1 MKNNDQKVNYK
12 AFIPIGFTFIGSG
25 LTLMI
30 TLNSMIGVGL
40 IGIGFAFV
48 IIGAKRTQDNNKT

>member
-1 MKNNDQKVNYK
+1 MKNNDKKVNYK

-40 IGIGFAFV
+40 IGVGFAFV
-48 IIGAKRTQDNNKT
+48 IIGAKRTQDNN